1 MNVEDMPSSAKATTD
16 APADLGVERSVAAAT
31 DAHNAPDASA
41 ENAFGPE
48 TGSDVARLEGLVA
61 DLQVQLAAKEEAYQ
75 DAHAHLKRLAADFEN
90 FRRRQTQDRE
100 ALVKSAGE
108 RILEQFLEVLDN
120 FERALQVGERATEP
134 QQVLTGVQMIYKQVL
149 DFLSKEGVV
158 PMNASGHPFNPNQ
171 HEAVL
176 QEESD
181 DQPDQTVLEEFRKG
195 YTLNGKVL
203 RHALVKIA
211 NNPAMPA
218 VKPPPAAAD
227 ESTTLNDSATSESVS

>member
-1 MNVEDMPSSAKATTD
+1 MNVEDMQSTAHPTEHSDSNAVDTEAPTDVRENTMPPVGEVPSDATGLQAVVDDLRAQLLAKD
-16 APADLGVERSVAAAT
+16 E
-31 DAHNAPDASA
+31 AH
-41 ENAFGPE
+41 
-48 TGSDVARLEGLVA
+48 
-61 DLQVQLAAKEEAYQ
+61 Q
-75 DAHAHLKRLAADFEN
+75 DTQAHLKRLAADFEN

-158 PMNASGHPFNPNQ
+158 PMNVSGQPFDPNQ

-181 DQPDQTVLEEFRKG
+181 DKPDQTVLEEFRRG
-195 YTLNGKVL
+195 YTLHGKVL

-218 VKPPPAAAD
+218 ITVSASAPDDP
-227 ESTTLNDSATSESVS
+227 TTPNDSATSESVS

>member
-1 MNVEDMPSSAKATTD
+1 MNVDELPSSANA
-16 APADLGVERSVAAAT
+16 APHQRGESGLG
-31 DAHNAPDASA
+31 ASA
-41 ENAFGPE
+41 ETDVESNPAPASPTE
-48 TGSDVARLEGLVA
+48 DVEPVSDVGRLEALVG

-75 DAHAHLKRLAADFEN
+75 DVQGHLKRLAADFEN
-90 FRRRQTQDRE
+90 FRRRQAQDRE

-108 RILEQFLEVLDN
+108 RVLEQFLEVLDN

-158 PMNASGHPFNPNQ
+158 AMNAGGNPFDPNQ

-195 YTLNGKVL
+195 YTLHGKVL

-218 VKPPPAAAD
+218 TRQSAANP
-227 ESTTLNDSATSESVS
+227 EENHPTHDSATSESVS